1 MIKSHLSHKKILV
14 QQMSKQKYMWQK
26 LVLLS
31 ENYLMAILS
40 YKVLFI
46 LQTINWVLYSA
57 FCFQCIAEVS
67 VAK

>member
-46 LQTINWVLYSA
+46 LQTISWVLYSA
-57 FCFQCIAEVS
+57 FYFQCIAEVS